1 MEHTNLPIPEPKSS
15 VPFAELSR
23 ELFDAQDNTAYS
35 HVSAP
40 GLSEE
45 VVRRIST
52 SQNEPEW
59 MLELRLKALA
69 VYRSKTLPTW
79 GPDLSGL
86 DFESIAYFA
95 QPEGAGDNTS
105 WDDVPDSIKKTFDRL
120 GIPEAEKR
128 VLAGVGAQYDS
139 EVVYHS
145 LKEELSEKG
154 VIFEDMS
161 VAIRDHEA
169 LVRSH
174 FMRAVPASDHTF
186 AALHAAVWS
195 GGTFLY
201 VPKGVIIDEP
211 LQAYFRM
218 NVRSGGQ
225 FEHTLIVLEEGSE
238 AHYIE
243 GCSAPKYGTSSLHA
257 GCVEIFVGKRAKMRY
272 SSVENWSL
280 DTYNL
285 NTKRAIVEE
294 DGFIEWVGGQL
305 GSGVTM
311 LYPCSVLKG
320 DRSSAKH
327 VGVAFANAG
336 QNTDNGAKVIHIGK
350 FTTSEIVSKS
360 LSKGGGIS
368 TYRGLIDIKK
378 SASGAVSHADCDGLI
393 LDSLSRSDAI
403 PDIRVAA
410 SDATVAQEATAGKI
424 SEEELFYLRSRGLSE
439 DDAKSMVVSGFL
451 APVVSELPLEYAA
464 ELNVLIS
471 MELEGNAG

>member
-1 MEHTNLPIPEPKSS
+1 MERNQSDIP
-15 VPFAELSR
+15 VPEHGELFAELSR
-23 ELFDAQDNTAYS
+23 ELFDSRDETAYA
-35 HVSAP
+35 HVSGP
-40 GLSEE
+40 GLTEE
-45 VVRRIST
+45 VVRHISA

-59 MLELRLKALA
+59 MLELRLKAFETYCA
-69 VYRSKTLPTW
+69 KPLPSW

-86 DFESIAYFA
+86 DLESIAYFA
-95 QPEGAGDNTS
+95 KPEGAGDNKS
-105 WDDVPDSIKKTFDRL
+105 WEDVPDSIKKTFDRL

-145 LKEELSEKG
+145 LKEELAEKG

-161 VAIRDHEA
+161 VAIRDHEEM
-169 LVRSH
+169 VRKH
-174 FMRAVPASDHTF
+174 FMRAVPVTDHKF

-201 VPKGVIIDEP
+201 VPEGVEIDEP

-225 FEHTLIVLEEGSE
+225 FEHTLIVLEDDSA

-257 GCVEIFVGKRAKMRY
+257 GCVEIYVGKRAKMRY
-272 SSVENWSL
+272 SSVENWSI

-285 NTKRAIVEE
+285 NTKRAIVAE

-311 LYPCSVLKG
+311 LYPCSVLVG

-327 VGVAFANAG
+327 LGIAFANAG

-350 FTTSEIVSKS
+350 STTSEIVSKS

-368 TYRGLIDIKK
+368 TYRGLVDIKK
-378 SASGAVSHADCDGLI
+378 SASGAVSRGDCDGLI
-393 LDSLSRSDAI
+393 LDSISRSDAI

-410 SDATVAQEATAGKI
+410 TDATVAQEATAGKI
-424 SEEELFYLRSRGLSE
+424 SEEELFYLQSRGLSE
-439 DDAKSMVVSGFL
+439 DDAKSMVV
-451 APVVSELPLEYAA
+451 
-464 ELNVLIS
+464 
-471 MELEGNAG
+471 